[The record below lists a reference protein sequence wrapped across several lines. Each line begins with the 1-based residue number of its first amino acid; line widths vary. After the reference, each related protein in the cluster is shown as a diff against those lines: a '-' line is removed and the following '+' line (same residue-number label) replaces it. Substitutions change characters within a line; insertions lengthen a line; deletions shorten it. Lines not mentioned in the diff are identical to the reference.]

1 MFHGW
6 LVMFRLDKHRDIS
19 RYRDV
24 RLSPDQCTLCR
35 DTNMN
40 LVMKQFLVNNFV
52 VVFCEILSELIL
64 YILMIPR
71 INIYL
76 HIY

>member
-1 MFHGW
+1 M
-6 LVMFRLDKHRDIS
+6 
-19 RYRDV
+19 
-24 RLSPDQCTLCR
+24 RLSQDQCTLCR

-40 LVMKQFLVNNFV
+40 FVMKQFLVNNFV

-76 HIY
+76 HID

>member
-1 MFHGW
+1 M
-6 LVMFRLDKHRDIS
+6 
-19 RYRDV
+19 

-40 LVMKQFLVNNFV
+40 FVMKQFLVNNFV

-76 HIY
+76 HID